1 MINLP
6 WNNIFIYINISV
18 SVDSTLRRIIVGRMH
33 ALDFIYRN
41 VSGECF
47 VDHNSN
53 VVRVRGYGYMT
64 KLSSDNRPSANAFR
78 EIYDPKCIFPICLY
92 SLLDNN
98 LRNFSKNIHVVAP
111 WNNKTLISMLF
122 FYCTADQ
129 GIIHST
135 SLLSFMLACLDII
148 DGHSLKV
155 EMVYFSIRRPDQSMW
170 DNILWGKNFFAFY
183 YFC

>member
-98 LRNFSKNIHVVAP
+98 LRNFSKDIHIHVVAP
-111 WNNKTLISMLF
+111 
-122 FYCTADQ
+122 
-129 GIIHST
+129 
-135 SLLSFMLACLDII
+135 
-148 DGHSLKV
+148 
-155 EMVYFSIRRPDQSMW
+155 
-170 DNILWGKNFFAFY
+170 
-183 YFC
+183 